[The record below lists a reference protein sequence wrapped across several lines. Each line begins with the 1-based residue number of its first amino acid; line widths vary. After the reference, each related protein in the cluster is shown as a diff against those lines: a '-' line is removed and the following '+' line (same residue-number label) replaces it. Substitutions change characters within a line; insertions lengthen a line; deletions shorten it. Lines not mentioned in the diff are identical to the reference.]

1 VTRVPFR
8 AATYATV
15 SKLVMIAVA
24 FTVDFA
30 LNLPCAK
37 TVICSFAHFADVLVI
52 VRLAILNIARIAG
65 TLNSATL
72 VTLPYVTIVTRLMS
86 AQSVWPISAITVKN
100 QSRSTLRHACSVF
113 AIRDTKRFIDVVST
127 AQIVGRGGVTCIHF
141 RRKSTTHC

>member
-1 VTRVPFR
+1 MT
-8 AATYATV
+8 
-15 SKLVMIAVA
+15 AVG
-24 FTVDFA
+24 FTVHFA
-30 LNLPCAK
+30 LNLLDAK
-37 TVICSFAHFADVLVI
+37 TVICSFAHFADGLVI
-52 VRLAILNIARIAG
+52 VRLVTLNIAGIAG
-65 TLNSATL
+65 TSNSATL